1 MGIMASDIIFA
12 NDESKESLEKVMKGK
27 LLFGL
32 FESNAA
38 GELTLLAD
46 SSKFPLTEKATS
58 RPAFR
63 DFETIEKSGEV
74 WGLIQDKIFE
84 ADNLKPVTI
93 LAFLTLDDNDL
104 KKKSVMCHVGFC
116 DQSCSVDMKVPFSG
130 VDQKIKDR
138 ANAMVSIKLFKP
150 EELEWETISKKFLA

>member
-1 MGIMASDIIFA
+1 MGMASDIIFA
-12 NDESKESLEKVMKGK
+12 NDESKESLEKVLKGK

-63 DFETIEKSGEV
+63 DFETIEKSGEA

-104 KKKSVMCHVGFC
+104 KKKSNVSRRVLRSELQCQHEGSLLRRGSE
-116 DQSCSVDMKVPFSG
+116 DQRQSECNG
-130 VDQKIKDR
+130 VHQTLQTGR
-138 ANAMVSIKLFKP
+138 
-150 EELEWETISKKFLA
+150 T